1 MITERDLLEAIAEC
15 QGERDPNANTCIKLA
30 AYYTILQNMRDELPG
45 YSNTPAPIAKA
56 SYNSGSDFA
65 KAIEGKDPD
74 KIWPIIDE
82 LMLAVRVMNPR
93 TYAAVISEL
102 KKEDG

>member
-30 AYYTILQNMRDELPG
+30 AYYTILQNMRDEPPG
-45 YSNTPAPIAKA
+45 YSNAPAPIVKA

-93 TYAAVISEL
+93 TYAAVINEL